1 MNFQHFLAV
10 LATILFASEFHAE
23 EAKPV
28 DTTPKLAYGQML
40 KQGEK
45 LVFSPCS
52 DPSYAMMEDV
62 SPDRTVR

>member
-28 DTTPKLAYGQML
+28 DNTPKLAYGQML

-45 LVFSPCS
+45 LVFRP
-52 DPSYAMMEDV
+52 AATAV
-62 SPDRTVR
+62 TR

>member
-10 LATILFASEFHAE
+10 LATILFASTLHAE

-28 DTTPKLAYGQML
+28 DNTPKLAYGQML

-45 LVFSPCS
+45 LVFRP
-52 DPSYAMMEDV
+52 AATAV
-62 SPDRTVR
+62 TR